1 MTTISVAE
9 SQTFLLVKRPQRRRA
24 RRNGCFC
31 RVIPVSSEFL
41 SPSVGGA
48 GGGGEG
54 YSILGKR
61 KLVVYVDIAV
71 VAIFDF
77 ITGRLELVEMVNM
90 VLLRA
95 KTLTHL
101 KKMSVP
107 QAMGGGE
114 GWVMAILYC
123 KPSLL

>member
-1 MTTISVAE
+1 MG
-9 SQTFLLVKRPQRRRA
+9 R
-24 RRNGCFC
+24 
-31 RVIPVSSEFL
+31 
-41 SPSVGGA
+41 
-48 GGGGEG
+48 
-54 YSILGKR
+54 R

-77 ITGRLELVEMVNM
+77 ISGRLELVEMVNM

-101 KKMSVP
+101 KKMPVP

>member
-1 MTTISVAE
+1 MG
-9 SQTFLLVKRPQRRRA
+9 R
-24 RRNGCFC
+24 
-31 RVIPVSSEFL
+31 
-41 SPSVGGA
+41 
-48 GGGGEG
+48 
-54 YSILGKR
+54 R

-77 ITGRLELVEMVNM
+77 ISGRLELVEMVNM

-101 KKMSVP
+101 KKMPVP

-123 KPSLL
+123 KSSFQQRGKKTYSLFTIMTFTTYLVILNIFICLKS